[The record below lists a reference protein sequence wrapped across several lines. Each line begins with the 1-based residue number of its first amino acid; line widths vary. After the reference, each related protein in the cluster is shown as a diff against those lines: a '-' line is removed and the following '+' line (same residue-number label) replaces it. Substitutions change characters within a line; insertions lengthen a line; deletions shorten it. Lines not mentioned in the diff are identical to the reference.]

1 MAEQGG
7 QEDTSEIAEQH
18 IITVKALLLQHY
30 PFYGGLL
37 STLKFKQYKVGNK
50 NFRASTDGY
59 STIFYNPEEIRGMN
73 KLELTVTLAHEV
85 GHISFKHVLREGGR
99 DHRLFNIAAD
109 YVVNAILL
117 EDGIGNVELF
127 RNMKLLYNE
136 QFKGMSVEQVYDI
149 IKKDPYTYLQQVGF
163 PINHE
168 TWGISNNTTE
178 TERDNDSGLVVEEW
192 NGLTE
197 SQKQKIDSEINNKIA
212 QAISIEKQMRGNISS
227 RIARDFIK
235 KLEEPRVDW
244 RQLLAQYLEETS
256 TNNTYRRFN
265 KKYLPMDILLPT
277 PNIERASINVM
288 LDVSGSISDE
298 LLRQFIS
305 DVYYLLSTQDTYEE
319 VNVYQVDT
327 KVLSHIKIAV
337 GDDLGEVTGKIFT
350 RNGSGGT
357 DFTSFFKYLTVN
369 NNQNITIVFTDG
381 DATIPDKEPNF
392 PVIFIYTRHEL
403 EWGINI
409 LYNTERER

>member
-1 MAEQGG
+1 MAEQG
-7 QEDTSEIAEQH
+7 QEDILEIAEQH

-59 STIFYNPEEIRGMN
+59 STIFYNPIKIKEMT

-109 YVVNAILL
+109 YVVNAILI

-127 RNMKLLYNE
+127 RNMKLLYDE
-136 QFKGMSVEQVYDI
+136 KFRGMSVEQVYDI
-149 IKKDPYTYLQQVGF
+149 IKKDPYTYLQQADF
-163 PINHE
+163 LTNHE
-168 TWGISNNTTE
+168 TWRFGEDGNEDENEDEENYNNNE
-178 TERDNDSGLVVEEW
+178 KYNYIE
-192 NGLTE
+192 
-197 SQKQKIDSEINNKIA
+197 SEIDNKIA

-227 RIARDFIK
+227 RIARDFMK
-235 KLEEPRVDW
+235 KLEEPIIDW
-244 RQLLAQYLEETS
+244 CQLLAQYLGSNS
-256 TNNTYRRFN
+256 TNNTYRWFN
-265 KKYLPMDILLPT
+265 KKYLSMNILLPT
-277 PNIERASINVM
+277 QNIGLVSINIM

-298 LLRQFIS
+298 LLKQFVS
-305 DVYYLLSTQDTYEE
+305 DVWYLLSSQDSYEE

-327 KVLSHIKIAV
+327 EILSHIKIAV
-337 GDDLGEVTGKIFT
+337 GDDLGEVESKIFT
-350 RNGSGGT
+350 RKGSGGT
-357 DFTSFFKYLTVN
+357 DFTSFFKYLTDN
-369 NNQNITIVFTDG
+369 NNQSITIVFTDG

-392 PVIFIYTRHEL
+392 PVIFIYTQCKL
-403 EWGINI
+403 KWGINI
-409 LYNTERER
+409 LYNKERGD